1 MNHFADESFCNSTGC
16 GHRFGRVSAGAT
28 LLPDSPR
35 FLLTQSEEGVTWQ
48 KVLVSYCKCRGVKH
62 LAPRESS
69 LAGALAIGN

>member
-48 KVLVSYCKCRGVKH
+48 KVLVSYRKCPASNTWLRAKAHSPGH
-62 LAPRESS
+62 LR
-69 LAGALAIGN
+69 